1 MISSLVK
8 VPQLRLD
15 HSRRISDNSS
25 SQFKD
30 VSPMLRK
37 LVLHSAPYIGSIMGA
52 GTLLTTL
59 LTRRKQ
65 SMLLRTAM
73 SKGVVVVPF
82 SLSGCS

>member
-8 VPQLRLD
+8 VRQLRLD
-15 HSRRISDNSS
+15 HSRRISGNSS
-25 SQFKD
+25 PQFKD
-30 VSPMLRK
+30 VSPI
-37 LVLHSAPYIGSIMGA
+37 VLHSAPYVGSIMGA

-82 SLSGCS
+82 SLSACS